1 MTVFAYS
8 IASRMYLRSA
18 FLSRSFAGSGNFS
31 WTFLIAAFESSSICA
46 SCRLSTSSIGLMYFF
61 TSGAS
66 RISDSSIL
74 R

>member
-8 IASRMYLRSA
+8 ITSRMYLRSA
-18 FLSRSFAGSGNFS
+18 FLSISFAGSGNFS
-31 WTFLIAAFESSSICA
+31 RTFFIAAFESSFICA
-46 SCRLSTSSIGLMYFF
+46 SCRLRTSSIGLMYFF